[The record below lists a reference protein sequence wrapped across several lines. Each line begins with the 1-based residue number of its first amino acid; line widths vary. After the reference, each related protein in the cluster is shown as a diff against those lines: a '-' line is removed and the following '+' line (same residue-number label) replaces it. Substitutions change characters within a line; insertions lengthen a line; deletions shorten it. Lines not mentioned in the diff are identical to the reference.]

1 MKPTPRSPKG
11 FGLIIAGPSEHLV
24 HQRLGRVR
32 HLGRGAAAWVLPGLD
47 RALLIPLAAQTVT
60 FEADQITA
68 ENQGVAIGGFVI
80 WNVADPE
87 RAGAEV
93 DFSDPG
99 ALDRLGGQL
108 REVVEAAIRREVANQ
123 TLEQVLRQRA
133 AMTELLRQELLAV
146 AGAWGLHLASIEI
159 KSVTILSRTLFENM
173 QAKFRDAVRLE
184 SAKSAMEADAA
195 IARERAAEREEEAR
209 RDLTFRLA
217 GIEREEEARR
227 LETERDRR
235 LEAAK
240 EAAKRERELALLDD
254 ELALVQARAE
264 RRRAALADA
273 EALVE
278 LEEALETRR
287 FQIER
292 LRVEQRERIAALD
305 DAIARRAIE
314 TANLKDPG
322 RLLIEALPEALAALN
337 VGTVNLGDPA
347 LVAGLQALVAR
358 LARRDG
364 SENPQSGQNRIN
376 RPTTSHE

>member
-1 MKPTPRSPKG
+1 M
-11 FGLIIAGPSEHLV
+11 I
-24 HQRLGRVR
+24 
-32 HLGRGAAAWVLPGLD
+32 PGLD
-47 RALLIPLAAQTVT
+47 RAILVPLGAQTLH
-60 FEADQITA
+60 FFADQITA
-68 ENQGVAIGGFVI
+68 ENQGVEIVGFAI
-80 WNVADPE
+80 WNVAAPE
-87 RAGAEV
+87 RASQAV
-93 DFSDPG
+93 DFNEPEVG
-99 ALDRLGGQL
+99 LARIGGQL

-146 AGAWGLHLASIEI
+146 AGAWGLHLVSIEI

-173 QAKFRDAVRLE
+173 QAKFRDALRLE

-195 IARERAAEREEEAR
+195 IARERAAEREDEAR

-254 ELALVQARAE
+254 ELALVRARAG

-287 FQIER
+287 FQSER
-292 LRVEQRERIAALD
+292 LRAEQRERIAALD
-305 DAIARRAIE
+305 DAIARRTIE
-314 TANLKDPG
+314 TANIKDPG
-322 RLLIEALPEALAALN
+322 RLLIEALPEALSGLN

-347 LVAGLQALVAR
+347 LVVGLQAIVRR
-358 LARRDG
+358 LAGKDSVKEQLPAQVKG
-364 SENPQSGQNRIN
+364 
-376 RPTTSHE
+376 